1 MLTQAE
7 FFKPVQLDSFHQ
19 GRIDLYNKYKNY
31 FNINKVSAGPLMSWN
46 EENFPGIFEEID
58 NAAKKRNVTVTR
70 TRFFI
75 TPKGQSLGVHTDGL
89 QLDNFAYALNI
100 PIIFGDS
107 DHWMNWFNYSGE
119 IGVEES
125 ATYSNAIRPKDPSK
139 LIIANRLT
147 MLTPHYVK
155 IGVFHSVNNF
165 SDRERIILSIRF
177 SDYYD

>member
-7 FFKPVQLDSFHQ
+7 FFKPVQLDSFQQ

-31 FNINKVSAGPLMSWN
+31 FNINKVSAGPLMTWN
-46 EENFPGIFEEID
+46 KENFLGIFEEID
-58 NAAKKRNVTVTR
+58 NAAKERNVTVTR

-89 QLDNFAYALNI
+89 KLDDYAYALNI
-100 PIIFGDS
+100 PIIFGDT
-107 DHWMNWFNYSGE
+107 DHWMNWFRYTGE
-119 IGVEES
+119 VGVEES
-125 ATYSNAIRPKDPSK
+125 STYSNAIRPKDPSK
-139 LIIANRLT
+139 LTIADRLT